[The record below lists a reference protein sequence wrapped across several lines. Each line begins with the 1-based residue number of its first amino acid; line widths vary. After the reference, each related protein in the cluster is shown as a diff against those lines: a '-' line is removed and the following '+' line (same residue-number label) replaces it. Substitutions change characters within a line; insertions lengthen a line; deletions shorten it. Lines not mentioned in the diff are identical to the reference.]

1 MILIENLKHH
11 GDGHKQIFG
20 DVFFRNFYAT
30 FDVDSSKMGLAVHN
44 KPEITVATTDSSP
57 VIEIINNS
65 AGVTLLTASLALFTT
80 YLL

>member
-11 GDGHKQIFG
+11 GAGHKQIFG

-30 FDVDSSKMGLAVHN
+30 FDVESSKMGLAVIN
-44 KPEITVATTDSSP
+44 KPEMTVATTDSP
-57 VIEIINNS
+57 VIKINTS
-65 AGVTLLTASLALFTT
+65 AVTLLTASLALFTT

>member
-30 FDVDSSKMGLAVHN
+30 FDVDSSKMGLAVNN
-44 KPEITVATTDSSP
+44 KPEITVATTNSP
-57 VIEIINNS
+57 VIEINS
-65 AGVTLLTASLALFTT
+65 TAAVTLLTASLALFTT